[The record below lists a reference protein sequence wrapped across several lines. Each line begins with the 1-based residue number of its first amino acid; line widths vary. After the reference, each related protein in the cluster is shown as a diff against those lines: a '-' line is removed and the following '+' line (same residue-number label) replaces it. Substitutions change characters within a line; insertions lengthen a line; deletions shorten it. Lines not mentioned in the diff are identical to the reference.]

1 MQRSRLNNRLGRAPR
16 LRSNNKRRKHAAP
29 AAILALD
36 QLLGMALHPNR
47 PRLGRALDRLD
58 QPVVGPA
65 DRAQIGAKGFD
76 RLVVQGVDRNRAA
89 AKILDQPGFWQEIKP
104 MRLQIALFLIEKG
117 ARIDLFAAAM
127 LGQLD
132 VVKRLVKANPN
143 VARSVGPH
151 GISLLAHAT
160 VGGDEAKAVA
170 DCLATVEGSGNGLS
184 VKPLTAAEK
193 ARYAGTYE
201 LAGGGGTFEITLD
214 KERLSFVSGM
224 STMRIHFLGDHEF
237 FSAGVPSVRFRFDA
251 AGEMA
256 AVVTITDHDTVIT
269 GKRSA

>member
-1 MQRSRLNNRLGRAPR
+1 MNTTRRAI
-16 LRSNNKRRKHAAP
+16 LIAP
-29 AAILALD
+29 AAALAASLR
-36 QLLGMALHPNR
+36 GTPVIAA
-47 PRLGRALDRLD
+47 RATMIGGEAPWLNFPH
-58 QPVVGPA
+58 QPFDLVREVVGAAHRDEEKVRDLVGRHPA
-65 DRAQIGAKGFD
+65 VVNAWDWGFGDWESPLGAAVHTG
-76 RLVVQGVDRNRAA
+76 RRS
-89 AKILDQPGFWQEIKP
+89 
-104 MRLQIALFLIEKG
+104 IALFLIEKG